1 MKYQKQHIEVPV
13 EMRHFDWK
21 KYDRKGISQILNL
34 QDYVELI
41 VEKVD
46 IRNQTDEVD
55 GWREEELHRELLRFS
70 DYLLNILKETAYRDA
85 EAFLKQEQRI
95 KSLELSLGLRKKPQK
110 MDKKV
115 SDKEKKE
122 VERIASLI
130 KLL

>member
-21 KYDRKGISQILNL
+21 KYDRKGISEILNL

-46 IRNQTDEVD
+46 IRNQTDEID

-70 DYLLNILKETAYRDA
+70 DYL
-85 EAFLKQEQRI
+85 
-95 KSLELSLGLRKKPQK
+95 SELSCLL
-110 MDKKV
+110 
-115 SDKEKKE
+115 
-122 VERIASLI
+122 L
-130 KLL
+130 KLESRFSS